1 MKKIYIL
8 SLLIISSNYVFAH
21 GQESADFLR
30 STGKIY
36 SVVLALVIMF
46 LGIVFYVWRL
56 DKKVKRLE
64 DDWNN

>member
-1 MKKIYIL
+1 MKK
-8 SLLIISSNYVFAH
+8 SFLLLMIVIP
-21 GQESADFLR
+21 QLMSAQASQDFLR

-56 DKKVKRLE
+56 DKKVKQME
-64 DDWNN
+64 DDWNDQ